1 MNAPH
6 EPAVAAAVQPAPG
19 SLAAVARTYL
29 DAYRGR
35 DDSRYQRINAWVRLL
50 GDKIFASVTPD
61 EIETA
66 MQVLATEPAKVYA
79 GKDADD
85 QPVFRKKTTGQRSG
99 ATLNRYLVALG
110 ALYTW
115 ARRQPPKADGTRLLP
130 RGFVPPT
137 KEVPKHQE
145 SPGRVRYL
153 KTDERE
159 RLLEACLAS
168 PWPRL
173 YLLVM
178 MGMTTGARRG
188 ELLGLRWCDID
199 FEAGEAHIGEDQTDR
214 ERATKN
220 GDARTLI
227 LLPAVLVELDKFKP
241 KDAAKSTALVFR
253 SRLRPS
259 QPYASA
265 QVFNEALTAAG
276 IKNFRFHD
284 LRHTAASYMAQS
296 GASLLEIAD
305 TLGHRQLRMVQRYA
319 HLNTSSR
326 RNLMTR
332 VFEGRL

>member
-6 EPAVAAAVQPAPG
+6 EPAVAAAVQT
-19 SLAAVARTYL
+19 LAEVAATYL
-29 DAYRGR
+29 DAYQGR
-35 DDSRYQRINAWVRLL
+35 DDSRYQRIGTWIRLL
-50 GDKIFASVTPD
+50 GDKPFAGITPED
-61 EIETA
+61 IDAA
-66 MQVLATEPAKVYA
+66 MTTLANEPARVYA

-85 QPVFRKKTTGQRSG
+85 NPVFRKKTGKRSN
-99 ATLNRYLVALG
+99 ATLNRYLVALS

-115 ARRQPPKADGTRLLP
+115 ARKARVTP
-130 RGFVPPT
+130 RGFEPPT
-137 KEVPKHQE
+137 KHVEKQQE
-145 SPGRVRYL
+145 GRGRVRYL
-153 KTDERE
+153 KDDERE
-159 RLLEACLAS
+159 RLLATCRES

-173 YLLVM
+173 FLLVLM
-178 MGMTTGARRG
+178 AMTTGARRG
-188 ELLGLRWCDID
+188 ELLALRWCDID
-199 FEAGEAHIGEDQTDR
+199 INIGEARIGEDTHAF
-214 ERATKN
+214 ETKN

-227 LLPAVLVELDKFKP
+227 LLPAVLDELHKFMP
-241 KDAAKSTALVFR
+241 KDAATSTTLVFR

-259 QPYASA
+259 QPYATA
-265 QVFNEALTAAG
+265 QAFNDAIAEAG

-326 RNLMTR
+326 RNLMNR